1 MRFRIETIGI
11 PILFLLTRSFGW
23 PKILYNTDVIQ
34 FALALD
40 RMDLA
45 AHQPHPPGYIWF
57 VLLGRFFRLF
67 TGNDRDALII
77 ASLFLG
83 LIVLILLQKFT
94 AKYFGRVTSIY
105 AGLLFCV
112 SPMSWFFSVVGLN
125 YMADALI
132 AISGAMLFYMPKGCP
147 DARSAFYRALV
158 GALLIGFRP
167 QALIFIVPVWVYFFI
182 LCKEKRFQVLL
193 GFISGTLIWV
203 GVTMAVAGS
212 VNIVK
217 PAMEHVLRPQVA
229 GYADLAPSLEKL
241 RLAAWQTKVYLDYT
255 LSSGIFFVPLM
266 IIAYMIYG
274 GLRGRPFRKFFLIL
288 TLPHFL
294 FSLFIFIIQ
303 PGHFV
308 YQLPLLIMMLAVLL
322 GWMYKSKSYKIV
334 SIIIVG
340 IFILSM
346 INTTFFMPI
355 SDKRP
360 NVGYREIRRSDQY
373 YTGVFE
379 AIGEYD
385 NLGNTIILCED
396 FRHVFYYFPEA
407 CDIGF
412 SFIRL
417 KMLGDNPLVLQSG
430 KKRKFEPVTAET
442 VDSGAPVFRIEAGN
456 EYERLIYFG
465 RGKWQ
470 CVDDDLIPHESSESV
485 AGIILHPD
493 DYIYFGPG
501 RTWWVG
507 PSTETTPPHPR
518 IKEK

>member
-1 MRFRIETIGI
+1 VRFRIEIITI
-11 PILFLLTRSFGW
+11 PIIFLLTRSFGW
-23 PKILYNTDVIQ
+23 PKILYNTDAIQ

-40 RMDLA
+40 RMDLT

-57 VLLGRFFRLF
+57 VLTGRFFRLF
-67 TGNDRDALII
+67 TGNDQDALII

-94 AKYFGRVTSIY
+94 ARYFGRVTSIY

-147 DARSAFYRALV
+147 DARSAFLRAFV

-167 QALIFIVPVWVYFFI
+167 QALIFIVPVWIYFF
-182 LCKEKRFQVLL
+182 LQCHGKRLSVLS
-193 GFISGTLIWV
+193 GFIIGSLIWI
-203 GVTMAVAGS
+203 GITMAVTGS

-217 PAMEHVLRPQVA
+217 PAMEHALRPQVA
-229 GYADLAPSLEKL
+229 GYADLAPSAEKL
-241 RLAAWQTKVYLDYT
+241 RLAAWQTKVYIDYT
-255 LSSGIFFVPLM
+255 LASGIFLVPLM
-266 IIAYMIYG
+266 IIAYIIYG

-288 TLPHFL
+288 ALPHFL

-322 GWMYKSKSYKIV
+322 GWMYRSKSYRNLSLV
-334 SIIIVG
+334 IVG
-340 IFILSM
+340 IFMLSM
-346 INTTFFMPI
+346 INSTFFMPT

-360 NVGYREIRRSDQY
+360 NVGYREIIRNDQY

-379 AIGEYD
+379 AIREYD
-385 NLGNTIILCED
+385 NLDNTVILCED
-396 FRHVFYYFPEA
+396 FRHVFYYFPDA
-407 CDIGF
+407 WDIGF

-417 KMLGDNPLVLQSG
+417 KMLGDNPLVLQAG
-430 KKRKFEPVTAET
+430 KDREFKPVTAET
-442 VDSGAPVFRIEAGN
+442 VDSGTPVFRIETWD

-470 CVDDDLIPHESSESV
+470 CVDDDLIPHESSEMLSS
-485 AGIILHPD
+485 IILQPD

-507 PSTETTPPHPR
+507 PSVETTPPHPR